1 MKRFGTVAL
10 LIAAVLCLAAY
21 TTYIPQVATDR
32 PVTTPSGTAP
42 AGSATP
48 TQRPTGTV
56 SPTTAPTG
64 TPTPTTAPTSTAS
77 PTTTPTSTPT
87 TAPTPTPTPHWVD
100 LVDDGGFEAGRAS
113 PYWSQYSRGGYS
125 LIGMGAAA
133 KSGTY
138 GAILC
143 SYDDAADSLS
153 QRVSVPPGT
162 LQATVALSF
171 RMYSNDSLTSKHDLL
186 RLSITDESHI
196 ELHSAEIA
204 SNTSTRETWLEWESG
219 DLSQYGGQSIYL
231 DFRCTTDSSN
241 ITIFFLDDI
250 TFMAKVP

>member
-1 MKRFGTVAL
+1 MKRISVVAL

-21 TTYIPQVATDR
+21 TTYLPQVATDR

-42 AGSATP
+42 A
-48 TQRPTGTV
+48 
-56 SPTTAPTG
+56 G

-113 PYWSQYSRGGYS
+113 PYWSQSGDP
-125 LIGMGAAA
+125 IIDPVAA

-138 GAILC
+138 GAWLC
-143 SYDDAADSLS
+143 GYNDAVDSLS
-153 QRVSVPPGT
+153 QLVSVPPGT

-171 RMYSNDSLTSKHDLL
+171 SVYSGDSLTDKHDLL
-186 RLSITDESHI
+186 RLSITDEGHT

-231 DFRCTTDSSN
+231 DFRCTNDSSDV
-241 ITIFFLDDI
+241 TLFFVDDI

>member
-42 AGSATP
+42 AGTATP
-48 TQRPTGTV
+48 TQR
-56 SPTTAPTG
+56 
-64 TPTPTTAPTSTAS
+64 PTSTAS
-77 PTTTPTSTPT
+77 PTTTPTSTAT

-100 LVDDGGFEAGRAS
+100 LVNDGGFELGPTS
-113 PYWSQYSRGGYS
+113 PYWSQYSRDGYQ
-125 LIGMGAAA
+125 LIVQLAA

-138 GAILC
+138 GAWLC
-143 SYDDAADSLS
+143 GYNDAVDSLS
-153 QRVSVPPGT
+153 QLVSVPPGT

-171 RMYSNDSLTSKHDLL
+171 SVYSGDSLTDKHDLL
-186 RLSITDESHI
+186 RLSITDEGHT

-204 SNTSTRETWLEWESG
+204 SNTSTREAWLEWESG

-231 DFRCTTDSSN
+231 DFRCTTDSSDD
-241 ITIFFLDDI
+241 TGFDLDDI